1 MTEQLIDAMVSLT
14 HIMEEESE
22 QLAKAPYFPEL
33 PEIAAVKLRLT
44 GRIEAEVA
52 RMKREAPDDWAERLE
67 PEARE
72 QLAEASRCLRD
83 ASSVNAQ
90 ILKRQIELST
100 EMMGAIAA
108 EAQRLTGTRNTVYGA
123 CGALAASEAPA
134 PISINARL

>member
-22 QLAKAPYFPEL
+22 QLSRAPYFPEM

-52 RMKREAPDDWAERLE
+52 RMKREAPDDWAERLA
-67 PEARE
+67 PEERE
-72 QLAEASRCLRD
+72 RLAEASRGLRD
-83 ASSVNAQ
+83 ASTVNQQ

-100 EMMGAIAA
+100 DMMGAIAA
-108 EAQRLTGTRNTVYGA
+108 EAQRLTGTRNMTYGA
-123 CGALAASEAPA
+123 GGGLAASEAPA